1 MEFSVAQS
9 ANLSSTCITTMRRL
23 THSRPSNIA
32 WAYAEFPSLLHT
44 LFAVWNT
51 TKSAMWVSEVADFLP
66 SCAACITPLS
76 GVLVFLR
83 VFRLSHSKYRLIL
96 IKDKLSITNEEL
108 ATSFKDNISAGRARR
123 LARLLKYIL
132 ICFMLSEIRCD
143 GSVKSFCKILVT
155 TD

>member
-1 MEFSVAQS
+1 MKFSVAQS
-9 ANLSSTCITTMRRL
+9 ANLSSTSITTLRRL
-23 THSRPSNIA
+23 THGRTSIIA
-32 WAYAEFPSLLHT
+32 WAYAELPSLLHA
-44 LFAVWNT
+44 LFAVWDT

-76 GVLVFLR
+76 SVLVFLR

-96 IKDKLSITNEEL
+96 IKDKLSVSNEEL
-108 ATSFKDNISAGRARR
+108 TTSFKDNISAGRARW